1 MKLAPYTSRH
11 GARGGFTLIE
21 IMLVVVI
28 IGMLA
33 TVAIVNVPKY
43 IDKSSTNTAKAQ
55 IKSLGTMLN
64 TYYME
69 NGKYP
74 GSLGELTTG
83 DDPYLEG
90 KIPSDPWGGQYQY
103 SYPGSHKPYKYDL
116 QATKPNGT
124 IIANWNMDEGN

>member
-1 MKLAPYTSRH
+1 MKLKKYTSR
-11 GARGGFTLIE
+11 RGVRSGFTLIE

-43 IDKSSTNTAKAQ
+43 MDKSQTNTVRAQ
-55 IKSLGTMLN
+55 IKSLGTLLS
-64 TYYME
+64 TYYMD

-74 GSLGELTTG
+74 GSLNELTTG

-90 KIPSDPWGGQYQY
+90 RLPADPWGNQYQY

-116 QATKPNGT
+116 QASKPDGSV
-124 IIANWNMDEGN
+124 IANWNADEGK